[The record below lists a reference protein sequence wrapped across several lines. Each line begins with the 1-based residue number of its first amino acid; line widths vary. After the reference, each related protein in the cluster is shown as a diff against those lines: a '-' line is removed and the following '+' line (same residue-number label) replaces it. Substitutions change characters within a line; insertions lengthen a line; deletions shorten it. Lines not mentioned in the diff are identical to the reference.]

1 LQTLFGPPPAHS
13 TGSDANTDAVYTVYS
28 GWRVYGASRSAE
40 GLLRHPDAEPRSCGN
55 SGGASSSA
63 AVVPVN
69 PDLSLNMRKTCCVSE
84 RKCSVK
90 QGDTAPE
97 ELLKVETVCS
107 ESVGRCLV
115 LPSNTS
121 EEWSSESETP
131 Q

>member
-1 LQTLFGPPPAHS
+1 MNLKLK
-13 TGSDANTDAVYTVYS
+13 
-28 GWRVYGASRSAE
+28 RS
-40 GLLRHPDAEPRSCGN
+40 DAEPRSCRD
-55 SGGASSSA
+55 SGGALSSA
-63 AVVPVN
+63 AAVPAHF
-69 PDLSLNMRKTCCVSE
+69 DLSLGMRKTCCVSE

-90 QGDTAPE
+90 QGDAAPE

-121 EEWSSESETP
+121 EEWLPEERETS